1 MVRKE
6 IVLLPQM
13 QDYLTVMGEQIQ
25 KARLRRS
32 LSSALA
38 AERADISVSTLHRVE
53 KGDKNVPIGIYAQ
66 VLHAIGG
73 MDKDLLLI
81 AKDEKMEQAR
91 KELNLS
97 PW

>member
-1 MVRKE
+1 MARKE

-25 KARLRRS
+25 KARLRRRLS
-32 LSSALA
+32 LALA
-38 AERADISVSTLHRVE
+38 AERADISVSTLRRVE
-53 KGDKNVPIGIYAQ
+53 KGDKNVSIGIYAQ
-66 VLHAIGG
+66 VLHAIAG